1 MTGMS
6 WLPRLI
12 RCKRGNT
19 LIIVAAAAPLLIGA
33 SAIGVDTI
41 QVALAKRQLQRA
53 ADSAAMAGAY
63 SVLQSGSA
71 TTAVTRDLTHNNPN
85 NRIAL
90 AGAPTVENAP
100 TVGPFAGNARAVRVV
115 LRANRTVPFMSFF
128 TGSTMAVEVEAT
140 AAAVPDGTY
149 CVVSLESTAATGVSF
164 GGNTTTDLG
173 CGVATNSTGPA
184 AITVNGSPTV
194 MASPIAAVG
203 GVPPASR
210 FGTGSVTLPYSPPQ
224 PDPFAGL
231 PSADIPPGTSCEGGL
246 RVQPNDTPTTIP
258 ASRKCFR
265 GVDINGPVTFA
276 PGVYYIDGDSLSFGA
291 QANVTGTGVTFILTS
306 STASTS
312 PTSIATIS
320 MNGGARLN
328 LTAPTSGPYNGVLVY
343 QHRNAPLNSQH
354 INGNASS
361 RIDGAFYMPSTE
373 LTFNGNAG
381 MEVQCLRLVARRVN
395 FSGNANLTNTCP
407 ANAPNRGFNGL
418 MVRLVG

>member
-6 WLPRLI
+6 WLNRLI

-19 LIIVAAAAPLLIGA
+19 LIVVAAAAPLLIGA

-41 QVALAKRQLQRA
+41 QVALAKRQLQRS

-63 SVLQSGSA
+63 SVLQSGSVS
-71 TTAVTRDLTHNNPN
+71 TAVTRDLTHNN
-85 NRIAL
+85 RITL
-90 AGAPTVENAP
+90 AGAPTIENAP
-100 TVGPFAGNARAVRVV
+100 TTGAFAGNARAVRVV

-149 CVVSLESTAATGVSF
+149 CVVSLENTSATGVSF

-184 AITVNGSPTV
+184 AISVNGSPTV

-231 PSADIPPGTSCEGGL
+231 PSADIPSSVSSPCPSVSVNPNNTTTLSPG
-246 RVQPNDTPTTIP
+246 
-258 ASRKCFR
+258 CFS
-265 GVDINGPVTFA
+265 GMDIKGTVTLN
-276 PGVYYIDGDSLSFGA
+276 PGVYYINGSTLSFGS
-291 QANVTGTGVTFILTS
+291 QAHVTGTGVTFILTS
-306 STASTS
+306 TSAATS
-312 PTSIATIS
+312 PSSIAQID
-320 MNGGARLN
+320 MNGGAELN
-328 LTAPTSGPYNGVLVY
+328 LTAPSSGTYSGVLVY
-343 QHRNAPLNSQH
+343 QHRNAPLTNQH
-354 INGNASS
+354 INGNSTS

-373 LTFNGNAG
+373 ITFNGNAG
-381 MEVQCLRLVARRVN
+381 MAVQCLRLVGRRVN
-395 FSGNANLTNTCP
+395 FSGNSNLVNTCP
-407 ANAPNRGFNGL
+407 PNSPNRGFNGL

>member
-6 WLPRLI
+6 WLNRLI

-19 LIIVAAAAPLLIGA
+19 LIVVAAAAPLLIGA

-41 QVALAKRQLQRA
+41 QVALAKRQLQRS

-63 SVLQSGSA
+63 SVLQSGSVS
-71 TTAVTRDLTHNNPN
+71 TAVTRDLTHNN
-85 NRIAL
+85 RITL
-90 AGAPTVENAP
+90 AGAPTIENAP
-100 TVGPFAGNARAVRVV
+100 TTGAFAGNARAVRVV

-149 CVVSLESTAATGVSF
+149 CVVSLENTSATGVSF

-184 AITVNGSPTV
+184 AISVNGSPTV

-231 PSADIPPGTSCEGGL
+231 PSADIPSSVSSPCPS
-246 RVQPNDTPTTIP
+246 VSVNPNDTTTLSP
-258 ASRKCFR
+258 GCFS
-265 GVDINGPVTFA
+265 GMDIKGTVTLN
-276 PGVYYIDGDSLSFGA
+276 PGVYYINGSTLSFGS
-291 QANVTGTGVTFILTS
+291 QAHVTGTGVTFILTS
-306 STASTS
+306 TSAATS
-312 PTSIATIS
+312 PSSIAQID
-320 MNGGARLN
+320 MNGGAELN
-328 LTAPTSGPYNGVLVY
+328 LTAPSSGTYSGVLVY
-343 QHRNAPLNSQH
+343 QHRNAPLTNQH
-354 INGNASS
+354 INGNSTS

-373 LTFNGNAG
+373 ITFNGNAG
-381 MEVQCLRLVARRVN
+381 MAVQCLRLVGRRVN
-395 FSGNANLTNTCP
+395 FSGNSNLVNTCP
-407 ANAPNRGFNGL
+407 PNSPNRGFNGL

>member
-6 WLPRLI
+6 WLNRLI

-19 LIIVAAAAPLLIGA
+19 LIVVAAAAPLLIGA

-41 QVALAKRQLQRA
+41 QVALAKRQLQRS

-71 TTAVTRDLTHNNPN
+71 STAVTRDLTHNN
-85 NRIAL
+85 RITL
-90 AGAPTVENAP
+90 AGAPTIENAP
-100 TVGPFAGNARAVRVV
+100 TTGAFAGNARAVRVV

-149 CVVSLESTAATGVSF
+149 CVVSLENTSATGVSF

-184 AITVNGSPTV
+184 AISVNGSPTV

-231 PSADIPPGTSCEGGL
+231 PSADIPSSVSSPCPS
-246 RVQPNDTPTTIP
+246 VSVNPNDTTTLSP
-258 ASRKCFR
+258 GCFS
-265 GVDINGPVTFA
+265 GMDIKGTVTLN
-276 PGVYYIDGDSLSFGA
+276 PGVYYINGSTLSFGS
-291 QANVTGTGVTFILTS
+291 QAHVTGTGVTFILTS
-306 STASTS
+306 TSAATS
-312 PTSIATIS
+312 PSSIAQID
-320 MNGGARLN
+320 MNGGAELN
-328 LTAPTSGPYNGVLVY
+328 LTAPSSGTYSGVLVY
-343 QHRNAPLNSQH
+343 QHRNAPLTNQH
-354 INGNASS
+354 INGNSTS

-373 LTFNGNAG
+373 ITFNGNAG
-381 MEVQCLRLVARRVN
+381 MAVQCLRLVGRRVN
-395 FSGNANLTNTCP
+395 FSGNSNLVNTCP
-407 ANAPNRGFNGL
+407 PNSPNRGFNGL